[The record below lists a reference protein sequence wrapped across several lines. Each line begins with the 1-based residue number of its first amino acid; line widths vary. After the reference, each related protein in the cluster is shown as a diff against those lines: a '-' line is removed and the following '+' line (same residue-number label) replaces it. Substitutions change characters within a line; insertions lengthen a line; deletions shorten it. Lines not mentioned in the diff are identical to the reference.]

1 MIGIVDLN
9 VIIEICDVDGN
20 VIVIGIVDG
29 IGFFVVNFL
38 VGMVNVNEILIVLVK
53 DFDGNISILIIF

>member
-53 DFDGNISILIIF
+53 DFVGNISILIIF